1 MIVALLSTKEVN
13 MVARTCIL
21 SLSLRFREMRM
32 MYSFESGVG
41 RRARRSAS
49 SSSGGYG
56 SMTIL
61 FIVPR

>member
-1 MIVALLSTKEVN
+1 
-13 MVARTCIL
+13 
-21 SLSLRFREMRM
+21 MRM